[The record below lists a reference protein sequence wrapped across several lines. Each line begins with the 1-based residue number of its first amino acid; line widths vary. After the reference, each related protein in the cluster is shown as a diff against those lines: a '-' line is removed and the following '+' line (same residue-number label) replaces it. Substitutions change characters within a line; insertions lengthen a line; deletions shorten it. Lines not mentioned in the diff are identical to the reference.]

1 MIASLKKV
9 VAIIV
14 RPNYW
19 RSEQRFNGRVMV
31 VPGISQTL
39 RRNQVNK
46 CMFCGKLY
54 IWIVKRMKILL
65 KGLQHEKARYAYIQ
79 SA

>member
-9 VAIIV
+9 VAIMV

-39 RRNQVNK
+39 RRNQGNK
-46 CMFCGKLY
+46 TKLS
-54 IWIVKRMKILL
+54 
-65 KGLQHEKARYAYIQ
+65 GL
-79 SA
+79 